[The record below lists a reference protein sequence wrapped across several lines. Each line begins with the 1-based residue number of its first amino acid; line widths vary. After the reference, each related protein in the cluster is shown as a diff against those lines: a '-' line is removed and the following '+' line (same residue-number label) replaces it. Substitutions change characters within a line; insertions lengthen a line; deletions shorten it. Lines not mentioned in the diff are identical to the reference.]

1 MDLLEQLK
9 HSLECPCCLE
19 TPKPDTTTVGM
30 CSSGHTTCHSC
41 GIKVLEKSTA
51 CPVCR
56 QTTFQIVRGHKLAVS
71 VIAIMTSFM
80 IYSCKHANCQAQVTG
95 DQLTRHEET
104 CSKKP
109 LLCPKK
115 TCAYWGPLDQYMDGH
130 HSRCVTVCPLYQAT
144 QTWHFVLNLNYLY
157 SVDENK
163 IKISP
168 RYKPIIL
175 KGVTQND
182 YTSHAYINAEE
193 KNGYAVIYCG
203 WLNEKLNAEEK
214 YQNMNIN
221 IMAYINTAG
230 GKIGQFSCRPP
241 KFQFDAIS
249 SVEDGIY
256 LTGPTL
262 LKWIDIS
269 SNYICTECSLRKG
282 TPHLHVQVSFKK

>member
-115 TCAYWGPLDQYMDGH
+115 HVPIGDPWIN
-130 HSRCVTVCPLYQAT
+130 
-144 QTWHFVLNLNYLY
+144 TWMA
-157 SVDENK
+157 
-163 IKISP
+163 
-168 RYKPIIL
+168 IIL
-175 KGVTQND
+175 GVSQ
-182 YTSHAYINAEE
+182 SALYI
-193 KNGYAVIYCG
+193 KQ
-203 WLNEKLNAEEK
+203 LKL
-214 YQNMNIN
+214 
-221 IMAYINTAG
+221 
-230 GKIGQFSCRPP
+230 
-241 KFQFDAIS
+241 
-249 SVEDGIY
+249 GI
-256 LTGPTL
+256 L
-262 LKWIDIS
+262 
-269 SNYICTECSLRKG
+269 
-282 TPHLHVQVSFKK
+282 F